1 MPKVTPLEERYAW
14 KPNAGSTG
22 RYQDRATG
30 RFVKELQ
37 VRADLDKYI
46 DAKNT
51 RLDALANQLRNREIS
66 LADWQLQMRNEMRLM
81 HNNAAMVAKGGRD
94 QMTYADWGRVGQR
107 LRFQYGKLDDW
118 ARDIGSGK
126 APIDG
131 RLNWRARLYGQAAR
145 GTYEQQRRAMAAE
158 KGNDE
163 EMRILHAKES
173 CTGPTGCTTFAGY
186 WAPIGTLPN
195 IGDLDCAGNCQC
207 TMLFRVS
214 SRSE

>member
-1 MPKVTPLEERYAW
+1 MPTPLEERYAW
-14 KPNAGSTG
+14 NPASGTTG
-22 RYQDRATG
+22 RYRDRATG
-30 RFVKELQ
+30 RYVSELN
-37 VRADLDKYI
+37 VRGDLDKYI
-46 DAKNT
+46 DAKNSV
-51 RLDALANQLRNREIS
+51 LDDLANQLRNREIS
-66 LADWQLQMRNEMRLM
+66 LADWQLQMRNEIRNM
-81 HNNAAMVAKGGRD
+81 HNAAAMVAKGGRN

-118 ARDIGSGK
+118 ARDIASGK

-173 CTGPTGCTTFAGY
+173 CNGCIAIAGY
-186 WAPIGTLPN
+186 WAPIGTLPD
-195 IGDLDCAGNCQC
+195 IGSQECSTNDMC
-207 TMLFRVS
+207 TFEYR
-214 SRSE
+214 RSK